1 MKFFFLLII
10 LLLSFTYSFGQNL
23 MLDYLVQYKEVSYSS
38 TPMFDIKSVFDSN
51 GNQYTTAEFS
61 GSIDIDPGPDVYNL
75 TMEVMATNS
84 IFLQKL
90 SPSGEFI
97 WGISFGGPD
106 NNWIMDIIIDNEG
119 NIILT
124 GAMEGQPGTYDIL
137 DGPNEY
143 NVTLTG
149 AESDAIIMK
158 ISPEGQVL
166 WAKTFGSWGR
176 EYGEE
181 VAISPNNNIVVA
193 GYYKNLDSMDID
205 PGPGVFEIPNS
216 GANEQIFIIE
226 LDPDGNFI
234 NGGYLKSSGGSSV
247 TGIMFSEE
255 GYLTLCGKSD
265 GTLDIDPGPEV
276 ITVGG
281 MYAKNALLVQLDH
294 ELNHRWHYL
303 LDGPGTKEFYAIN
316 KDSNGNIY
324 AIGIFAG
331 TVYFQPNEPTVA
343 NSNTVFLVK
352 LDSNGNYL
360 DHKVFW
366 GTSTYYF
373 LNSLAIDSSQN
384 LLFNIFFRSTL
395 DVDPGPGIINITTHD
410 PEVGESCIIKL
421 NQNLDLVWYQHFEGR
436 GEFMNIEVNSDGGLL
451 LSGYIEDSLVIDPT
465 GANTLYHINGGGFIS
480 KFHEYQCGNMT
491 LIPQEI
497 NSVQCDS
504 VGIIS
509 LNTLNGYPPLTY
521 QWAHLEDSST
531 SSITI
536 DSAGVYSVEVTDY
549 LGCQRGVTYVVSG
562 PENLTGF
569 DLNANL
575 VGGSFRTG
583 FPTTIQI
590 DAFNNG
596 CTPVSGSLILTLD
609 SLVSI
614 DSVSIAPI
622 SIENNQLIWDLATS
636 NMDSDHFTP
645 KIYLTVSTSAQIG
658 DSINLQLLI
667 TPEQNDL
674 DTTNNSKTYS
684 FPVINGYDPNDIRI
698 NPVKKCDVNYL
709 FLDEVHTYTIRF
721 QNTGNAEAVN
731 IVVIDSLSSSLDFS
745 TFKLL
750 GKSFDK
756 MYISLEE
763 NNVVKFHMDSIML
776 LDSTTNESL
785 SHGYIIYEIS
795 PLNSVSENTIIS
807 NKAEI
812 YFDFNPAVITNTVS
826 TLLVSEMNCDLNVNS
841 IENDDNLLIYPNP
854 VSDMLT
860 IKISPA
866 LLSKP
871 YSIVDQY
878 GREISSGFFTSM
890 EHTINLSTFSTGL
903 YFINVEGNNKH
914 AKIFKY

>member
-1 MKFFFLLII
+1 MKFFLLLII

-23 MLDYLVQYKEVSYSS
+23 MFDYAVSFKGSLNGINPLNDLKS
-38 TPMFDIKSVFDSN
+38 TSDVN
-51 GNQYTTAEFS
+51 GNIYTAASFS
-61 GSIDIDPGPDVYNL
+61 GSIDLDPGPNEALYTSIN
-75 TMEVMATNS
+75 TNS
-84 IFLQKL
+84 DIFIQKL
-90 SPSGEFI
+90 SP
-97 WGISFGGPD
+97 
-106 NNWIMDIIIDNEG
+106 
-119 NIILT
+119 T
-124 GAMEGQPGTYDIL
+124 GAFLWGFNFGAIHGDDLGDIAIDSNGNVIITGTFSGGSTI
-137 DGPNEY
+137 Y
-143 NVTLTG
+143 NMQIGSEVFP
-149 AESDAIIMK
+149 IIMHGLEDVFVIK
-158 ISPEGQVL
+158 ISPNGDVL
-166 WAKTFGSWGR
+166 WVKTFGSAAREDGR
-176 EYGEE
+176 EVE
-181 VAISPNNNIVVA
+181 ISVNDHIILS
-193 GYYKNLDSMDID
+193 GFYTTTMDVD
-205 PGPGVFEIPNS
+205 PGPGVVELIGVGSLFKS
-216 GANEQIFIIE
+216 FIVE
-226 LDPDGNFI
+226 LDTNGEYVRKASFASTLETLIFDLSVTNEGNI
-234 NGGYLKSSGGSSV
+234 TIGGGYNGV
-247 TGIMFSEE
+247 
-255 GYLTLCGKSD
+255 
-265 GTLDIDPGPEV
+265 LDIDPGPNV
-276 ITVGG
+276 ISVQGG
-281 MYAKNALLVQLDH
+281 TNTTKDILFLQLDSVF
-294 ELNHRWHYL
+294 NYRWHYHFSGNAH
-303 LDGPGTKEFYAIN
+303 DKITAIN
-316 KDSNGNIY
+316 KDANNNIY
-324 AIGIFAG
+324 AVGEFNG
-331 TVYFQPNEPTVA
+331 TAYFQPGIPSVSPA
-343 NSNTVFLVK
+343 QNTVFLLKV
-352 LDSNGNYL
+352 DENGNLSDYKL
-360 DHKVFW
+360 FS
-366 GTSTYYF
+366 GTNTEYVYS
-373 LNSLAIDSSQN
+373 IEVDEQQN
-384 LLFNIFFRSTL
+384 VILSVRFSDTL
-395 DVDPGPGIINITTHD
+395 DVDPGVGIINIAT
-410 PEVGESCIIKL
+410 PNESIHENCLIKL
-421 NQNLDLVWYQHFEGR
+421 NQNLELVWYKHFTGT
-436 GEFMNIEVNSDGGLL
+436 GQFANIEIYQNEGLL
-451 LSGYIEDSLVIDPT
+451 ISGQVGDSLTIDPT
-465 GANTLYHINGGGFIS
+465 GNYTLYNTNGGGFFA
-480 KFHEYQCGNMT
+480 KLYEHECANMT
-491 LIPQEI
+491 LVAQEI
-497 NSVQCDS
+497 NSVHCDS
-504 VGIIS
+504 SGYIS
-509 LNTLNGYPPLTY
+509 LNTMNALAPITY

-549 LGCQRGVTYVVSG
+549 LGCQRGVTYVISG

-622 SIENNQLIWDLATS
+622 TIENNQLIWDLATS
-636 NMDSDHFTP
+636 NMDADHFTP
-645 KIYLTVSTSAQIG
+645 KVYLTVSTSAQIG
-658 DSINLQLLI
+658 DSINFQLHI

-795 PLNSVSENTIIS
+795 PLNSVPENTIIS